1 MNGFNYPEGVHVI
14 ERDGEQC
21 QRLRSILLRQQERN
35 GNNARLHQHFRS
47 VTASKRLISV
57 DFVSARTRFHSLFFL
72 VFFTTEVDPQ
82 FARPPSTGIGI
93 DDSVIWGPA
102 PPELIDLEAIFHF
115 FFVFQNLNWINPLDR
130 SSIYFSIARFFVL
143 FLRMFA
149 RRQWNVPPAPPPQQ
163 RSAAKPD
170 WPCSTFSAG
179 LTSGRWE
186 TKPIRVSSTGH
197 KVSDSI
203 ALFPVNEWL
212 NEWRIVSAQIAY
224 CLLSANR
231 FTIDSRTRRTEA
243 GCAMRCRAPRQMAT
257 STGPPSTTT
266 RTTSTS
272 TPTKLPSR
280 RTTSSR
286 TTPCPSRYKSD
297 PTQNISTKFPV
308 SCWFN
313 REWWIGWF

>member
-115 FFVFQNLNWINPLDR
+115 FFCLSKFKLN
-130 SSIYFSIARFFVL
+130 
-143 FLRMFA
+143 
-149 RRQWNVPPAPPPQQ
+149 Q
-163 RSAAKPD
+163 
-170 WPCSTFSAG
+170 ST
-179 LTSGRWE
+179 
-186 TKPIRVSSTGH
+186 
-197 KVSDSI
+197 
-203 ALFPVNEWL
+203 
-212 NEWRIVSAQIAY
+212 
-224 CLLSANR
+224 
-231 FTIDSRTRRTEA
+231 
-243 GCAMRCRAPRQMAT
+243 
-257 STGPPSTTT
+257 
-266 RTTSTS
+266 
-272 TPTKLPSR
+272 
-280 RTTSSR
+280 
-286 TTPCPSRYKSD
+286 
-297 PTQNISTKFPV
+297 
-308 SCWFN
+308 
-313 REWWIGWF
+313 